1 MGIRFAVVKLS
12 AYAELVDELL
22 LERNVFAWVTAAHLL
37 ARQTRRFG
45 ALSPTVQ
52 KRLAKASPE
61 QLARW
66 GEAVLD
72 AKTLKQVFSA
82 RS

>member
-1 MGIRFAVVKLS
+1 L
-12 AYAELVDELL
+12 
-22 LERNVFAWVTAAHLL
+22 
-37 ARQTRRFG
+37 RFG

-66 GEAVLD
+66 SEAVLE
-72 AKTLKQVFSA
+72 AQTLKQVFSA
-82 RS
+82 RL